1 MRTFSSLAA
10 ALAFALAGCA
20 AAPAPAETAGLAL
33 EVVTRELSDPLYLTA
48 PPADPRLFVVEQ
60 AGRIRIIR
68 DGALLQTP
76 FLDIRKRA
84 SKGGERGL
92 FSVAFHPDYAVNG
105 YFYVNYTE
113 AKTGHTRVE
122 RYRVGDHPDRADP
135 GTAKLVLKIEQPY
148 ANHNGGHIAFGPDG
162 MLYIAMGDGGS
173 GGDPKGHGQN
183 RATLLGALLRIDVDR
198 GEPYA
203 IPADNPFADKPGAR
217 GEIWAYGLRNPWRF
231 AFDREA
237 GRLYIADVGQ
247 NAWEEVNATL
257 SAAPGLNYGWNV
269 MEGAHC
275 YPAAIACESAGLVLP
290 IMAYGHD
297 DGCSITGGYV
307 YRGGAMPALRGH
319 YFYADYCSGFLR
331 SFRLSD
337 GKAVDR
343 RQWAVGDIGN
353 VTSFGEDARGELYII
368 SDQAVF
374 RLRQAD

>member
-48 PPADPRLFVVEQ
+48 PPTDARLFVVEQ

-122 RYRVGDHPDRADP
+122 RYRVGQHPDRADP

-203 IPADNPFADKPGAR
+203 IPADNPFADKPDAR
-217 GEIWAYGLRNPWRF
+217 GEIWAYGLRNP
-231 AFDREA
+231 
-237 GRLYIADVGQ
+237 
-247 NAWEEVNATL
+247 
-257 SAAPGLNYGWNV
+257 
-269 MEGAHC
+269 
-275 YPAAIACESAGLVLP
+275 
-290 IMAYGHD
+290 
-297 DGCSITGGYV
+297 
-307 YRGGAMPALRGH
+307 
-319 YFYADYCSGFLR
+319 
-331 SFRLSD
+331 
-337 GKAVDR
+337 
-343 RQWAVGDIGN
+343 
-353 VTSFGEDARGELYII
+353 
-368 SDQAVF
+368 
-374 RLRQAD
+374 